1 VCHANTLLWYYL
13 TVHDPRMSI
22 IARRSRVAEPSRF
35 DVWGCRGSRSLVP
48 RRSRVGNNTSCYSLL
63 YGEDLFVFDAGRG
76 LAALGFAMR
85 EEKAFRRVRRVHV
98 LVSHSHMDH
107 WEGLKD
113 ADWFWYKGNGLAVR
127 IFGTPQALQALRTG
141 FAHPLYVA
149 LDLLAVGTVRS
160 IHYVSLAAGQ
170 RRSVGA
176 WTLSTRSLHHYSGQG
191 RSYRVLDTLG
201 FRLQAPDGAVV
212 AYLCD
217 HQPTA
222 HTEAIERSLLRGSA
236 LAVYDAH
243 FPDRLHH
250 AHGHGSQE
258 HAASMAHAHPG
269 VIVLAGHYG
278 PALSDEDILAAHG
291 RHGKGTPNFRLAR
304 EGDRRRGAFV
314 RSRTVTA

>member
-1 VCHANTLLWYYL
+1 
-13 TVHDPRMSI
+13 MSI
-22 IARRSRVAEPSRF
+22 IARRSRAAEPSRF

-76 LAALGFAMR
+76 LAVLGHAMR
-85 EEKAFRRVRRVHV
+85 EQVAFRRVRRVHV
-98 LVSHSHMDH
+98 LVSHAHMDH

-113 ADWFWYKGNGLAVR
+113 VDWFWYKGNDLDVR
-127 IFGTPQALQALRTG
+127 ILGTLQALEAVRTG

-160 IHYVSLAAGQ
+160 IRYVRLEPGQ
-170 RRSVGA
+170 RRSLGA
-176 WTLSTRSLHHYSGQG
+176 WTLSTRPLHHYSGQG

-217 HQPTA
+217 HQPSTHTA
-222 HTEAIERSLLRGSA
+222 SDERFLLHGSA

-258 HAASMAHAHPG
+258 HAAAMARAHPG

-278 PALSDEDILAAHG
+278 PALSDEEIQAAHA
-291 RHGKGTPNFRLAR
+291 RHGKGARNFRLAA
-304 EGDRRRGAFV
+304 EGDTYSWDRRRSSFV
-314 RSRTVTA
+314 RSRAVTV

>member
-1 VCHANTLLWYYL
+1 
-13 TVHDPRMSI
+13 MSI
-22 IARRSRVAEPSRF
+22 IARRSRAAEPSRF

-76 LAALGFAMR
+76 LAALGYAMR
-85 EEKAFRRVRRVHV
+85 EDKVFRRVRRVNV
-98 LVSHSHMDH
+98 LVSHAHMDH

-113 ADWFWYKGNGLAVR
+113 VDWFWYKGNGLTVR

-149 LDLLAVGTVRS
+149 LDLLAIGTVRS
-160 IHYVSLAAGQ
+160 IRYDELGAGQ
-170 RRSVGA
+170 RRTIGP
-176 WTLSTRSLHHYSGQG
+176 WTLATRSLHHYSGQG

-217 HQPTA
+217 HQPTHETA
-222 HTEAIERSLLRGSA
+222 AVERFLLRGA
-236 LAVYDAH
+236 GLAVCDAH

-258 HAASMAHAHPG
+258 HAAAMARAHSG

-278 PALSDEDILAAHG
+278 PALSDEDIVAAHA
-291 RHGKGTPNFRLAR
+291 RHGKGTPNYRLAR
-304 EGDRRRGAFV
+304 EGDSYSWDRRRAAFV
-314 RSRTVTA
+314 RSRAVTV